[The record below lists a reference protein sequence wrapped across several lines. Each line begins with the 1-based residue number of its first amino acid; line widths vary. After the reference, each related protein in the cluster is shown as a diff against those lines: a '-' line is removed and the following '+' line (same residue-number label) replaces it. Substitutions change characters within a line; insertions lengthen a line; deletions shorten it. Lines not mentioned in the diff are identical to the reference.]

1 MSAKNDTKKGNSPEN
16 PYFDGRREWNER
28 YGGFVQQAKTWKLV
42 AFITLG
48 LMSFSI
54 FGLFYIGSQSK
65 IIPYVVE
72 VDKLG
77 GSVAVGRVPN
87 NGLVDDNKIIMYS
100 LASMVTN
107 MRTVWVDKRVQKKM
121 IMDAYKYIKQGSNAE
136 KKINEYFEKENPF
149 AYPPNFE
156 RSVVINSVLKSDGK
170 TWVVEWEETTVQNG
184 ITTQATYK
192 ALLQVV
198 IVPPTEEAQIFAN
211 PMGVMI
217 TEYTF
222 AKNNTGVN

>member
-1 MSAKNDTKKGNSPEN
+1 MSDTKKGQSTPEN
-16 PYFDGRREWNER
+16 PYFEGRREWNER
-28 YGGFVQQAKTWKLV
+28 YGGFVQQANTWKLL
-42 AFITLG
+42 AFVTLG
-48 LMSFSI
+48 LMSVAI
-54 FGLFYIGSQSK
+54 FGLIYIGSQSK

-77 GSVAVGRVPN
+77 ASVAVGKVQN
-87 NGLVDDNKIIMYS
+87 NGLVDENKIIMYS

-107 MRTVWVDKRVQKKM
+107 LRTVWIDKRVQKKM
-121 IMDAYKYIKQGSNAE
+121 LLDAYKYVKQGSTAE
-136 KKINEYFEKENPF
+136 KKINEYFTKENPF

-156 RSVVINSVLKSDGK
+156 RSVLIKSVLKGSGN
-170 TWVVEWEETTVQNG
+170 TWEIEWEETVNQNN
-184 ITTQATYK
+184 IATQNSYK

-198 IVPPTEEAQIFAN
+198 VVPPTDETQIFAN

-222 AKNNTGVN
+222 TKNNTGVNQ